1 MGDLLWKGSRLCGVA
16 VLRKI
21 GALMEMTLEELA
33 KQLGGEIQGSKTVL
47 IRGVAPP
54 ETAQET
60 DLTFAENKTYFRR
73 AVQSPAAAVVTDRVY
88 EETEKPL
95 LLVQNVRVA
104 MAHALGLFYPEPS
117 YPGGRHPTAVV
128 SPEAK
133 VDESV
138 WIGPHCVVEAGAEI
152 GPRTVLLA
160 GVYVGQGVRIGAD
173 CRLFPQVTIYPGVQ
187 IGNRVRIHAGAV
199 IGSDGY
205 GYVLHEGRH
214 VKIPQVGTVQ
224 IGDDVEIGANV
235 TIDRGAMGPT
245 VIGEGT
251 KIDNLVQIG
260 HNVKV
265 GRHCILVSQV
275 GIAGSTQLGDYVTLA
290 GQVGLAGHLRIGN
303 RVTVAAKAGVMNS
316 IPDGEIWLGIPACPA
331 SQAKRQIVAIRHLPD
346 LIKRWKQLEQQV
358 RQLLETLRNEGQDS
372 KPSSE

>member
-1 MGDLLWKGSRLCGVA
+1 
-16 VLRKI
+16 
-21 GALMEMTLEELA
+21 MEMTLEELA
-33 KQLGGEIQGSKTVL
+33 ERVGGEVKGEKAVR

-60 DLTFAENKTYFRR
+60 DITFAENEVYFRR
-73 AVQSPAAAVVTDRVY
+73 AVQSSAGAIVTNRVY
-88 EETEKPL
+88 EETKKPL
-95 LLVQNVRVA
+95 LLVENVRVA
-104 MAHALGLFYPEPS
+104 MAYALSLFYPEPS
-117 YPGGRHPTAVV
+117 YPAGRHETAVV

-133 VDESV
+133 VDDSA
-138 WIGPHCVVEAGAEI
+138 WIGPYCVVEAGAEI
-152 GPRTVLLA
+152 GPRTVLIA
-160 GVYVGQGVRIGAD
+160 GVYVGRGVRIGAD

-205 GYVLHEGRH
+205 GYVFHEGRH
-214 VKIPQVGTVQ
+214 LKIPQIGTVQ

-245 VIGEGT
+245 LIGEGT

-303 RVTVAAKAGVMNS
+303 RVTIAAKAGVMHS
-316 IPDGEIWLGIPACPA
+316 IPDGETWLGIPACPA
-331 SQAKRQIVAIRHLPD
+331 SQAKRQLVAIQHLPD
-346 LIKRWKQLEQQV
+346 LMKRFKQLERQV
-358 RQLLETLRNEGQDS
+358 QALLGAQKDHPKEESG
-372 KPSSE
+372 